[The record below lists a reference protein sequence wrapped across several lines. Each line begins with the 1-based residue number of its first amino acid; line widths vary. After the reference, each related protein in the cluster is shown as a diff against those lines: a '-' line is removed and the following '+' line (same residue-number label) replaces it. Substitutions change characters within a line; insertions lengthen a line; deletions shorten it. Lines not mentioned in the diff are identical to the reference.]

1 VIYEACI
8 AEGPFGVL
16 GGRGCSLMPA
26 LFIVRAAVSRVAP
39 APSGLRYCMNS
50 AALELREKK

>member
-1 VIYEACI
+1 MIYEACI
-8 AEGPFGVL
+8 AEEPF

-39 APSGLRYCMNS
+39 APSGLR
-50 AALELREKK
+50 

>member
-1 VIYEACI
+1 MRPA
-8 AEGPFGVL
+8 L
-16 GGRGCSLMPA
+16 LKSLMPA

-50 AALELREKK
+50 AALELREEK